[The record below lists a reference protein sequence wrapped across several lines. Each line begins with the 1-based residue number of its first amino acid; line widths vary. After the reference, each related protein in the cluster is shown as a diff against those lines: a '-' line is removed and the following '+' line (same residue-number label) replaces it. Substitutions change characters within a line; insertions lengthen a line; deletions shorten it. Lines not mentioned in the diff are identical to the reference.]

1 MYANVAGRWRLP
13 LREIYNHAASPGI
26 FPVKYN
32 PAAGRRER
40 GGKGGEEN
48 LIWKEKWSG
57 GGEEEKW
64 IYDEEGLLSMGW
76 QEANQQEE

>member
-1 MYANVAGRWRLP
+1 M
-13 LREIYNHAASPGI
+13 ASATAWDLQPRHIAWNISCQIKSNSRVEG
-26 FPVKYN
+26 V
-32 PAAGRRER
+32 GER
-40 GGKGGEEN
+40 GGVGGEEN

-76 QEANQQEE
+76 QEANGQEE